1 MASLRRHLA
10 SLGLAVVLCHVVM
23 QVLVPAA
30 LCCQKP
36 LSGGTRAEAHECCPE
51 GSHPGKVCPMHANRA
66 GKRPSGDTDPDC
78 TARPLVDL
86 HDILM
91 TLSNGG
97 VMPALLVLASP
108 VGSESAPAFL
118 QPAAPHVVSVPPG
131 PPPRA

>member
-1 MASLRRHLA
+1 MASVRRHLA

-36 LSGGTRAEAHECCPE
+36 LTASGSRATAYECCPE
-51 GSHPGKVCPMHANRA
+51 GSHPGKVCPMRSQA
-66 GKRPSGDTDPDC
+66 GQKKSADSGC
-78 TARPLVDL
+78 AVQPLVDL

-91 TLSNGG
+91 LLSTGG
-97 VMPALLVLASP
+97 VVPTLVELARPA
-108 VGSESAPAFL
+108 GSDSAPATGL
-118 QPAAPHVVSVPPG
+118 PAVALVSSVPLG

>member
-1 MASLRRHLA
+1 MASVRRHLA

-36 LSGGTRAEAHECCPE
+36 VVSGTRAEAHACCPM
-51 GSHPGKVCPMHANRA
+51 GSHPGKVCPMH
-66 GKRPSGDTDPDC
+66 GKRGANAKSGDPDC
-78 TARPLVDL
+78 AARPIVDL

-97 VMPALLVLASP
+97 VIPGLVSLAVP
-108 VGSESAPAFL
+108 VGSESAPVAAP
-118 QPAAPHVVSVPPG
+118 PAASFVASAPPG
-131 PPPRA
+131 PPPRV